1 MARRKNSTF
10 RDIIDLTA
18 MVPWWIGVIL
28 AIVSFFILHF
38 IAVIPIET
46 SSGQGT
52 LVKTIFQNLAGVFR
66 YILPIVFI
74 LGSIKSVFQK
84 QKKASLYDH
93 LKQNPA
99 IQTLNDMN
107 WQQFELL
114 VGKYFEEKGYSVRQL
129 AQPGPDGGVDLLA
142 IKDGERYL
150 VQCKQWRS
158 TSVGVKVVRELL
170 GVITASSAVG
180 GFVVASGQFTSGAK
194 DFVQGRNI
202 ELIDGAKIVN
212 TTHFDASSMSTRTI
226 QSGDGNPK
234 CPRCDADMVRR
245 TARQGTNAG
254 NKFWG
259 CSTYPKCKGI
269 VN

>member
-1 MARRKNSTF
+1 MARRKDSVF
-10 RDIIDLTA
+10 KDIMDLTA
-18 MVPWWIGVIL
+18 MMPWWVGIVL
-28 AIVSFFILHF
+28 ATISFFILHI
-38 IAVIPIET
+38 IATIPVEA
-46 SSGQGT
+46 SSGQGV
-52 LVKTIFQNLAGVFR
+52 LVKTIFQTLAGIFR

-74 LGSIKSVFQK
+74 LGSFNSIIQK
-84 QKKASLYDH
+84 RKKAKLYSQ

-99 IQTLNDMN
+99 IQTLNEMT

-129 AQPGPDGGVDLLA
+129 AQPGPDGGIDLVA
-142 IKDGERYL
+142 IKDGEKYL

-170 GVITASSAVG
+170 GVITANGAVG
-180 GFVVASGQFTSGAK
+180 GFVVASGQFTSSAK
-194 DFVQGRNI
+194 DLVQGRNI
-202 ELIDGAKIVN
+202 ELIDGTEIVN
-212 TTHFDASSMSTRTI
+212 TIDLDTDAVSNKVI
-226 QSGDGNPK
+226 QSDDGNPK

-245 TARQGTNAG
+245 TARQGANAG